1 MHPVEPPAPLTG
13 RARFLS
19 RRRCSMSTMTLSRWI
34 RTRSNDPHRLA
45 PPCLTDEWG
54 HPLKQPA
61 GALRLA
67 GRPVNFSRATQLF
80 ELNLFHFISNS
91 LLYPTSK
98 INPDRFSA
106 PN

>member
-1 MHPVEPPAPLTG
+1 MTHIAPY
-13 RARFLS
+13 RF
-19 RRRCSMSTMTLSRWI
+19 
-34 RTRSNDPHRLA
+34 A

-67 GRPVNFSRATQLF
+67 GRPVNFSRAAQLF
-80 ELNLFHFISNS
+80 ELNLFHFVSNS

-98 INPDRFSA
+98 INPDRFSI
-106 PN
+106 PNLMKPILLERSENAESKPVGFKSFGSIDHPR

>member
-1 MHPVEPPAPLTG
+1 MTPAVGLELDRTIHIAPY
-13 RARFLS
+13 RFAQP
-19 RRRCSMSTMTLSRWI
+19 RV
-34 RTRSNDPHRLA
+34 
-45 PPCLTDEWG
+45 TDEWG

-67 GRPVNFSRATQLF
+67 GRPVRISRAAQQF
-80 ELNLFHFISNS
+80 KLNLFFLNSNT